1 MRSRTSASLC
11 ILFPLNELS
20 PDEVGWPELSNRF
33 RAFTAGGVP
42 LAGLPCGAPLH
53 TYQHQHRQNFA
64 EFVASRII
72 GLPETASVVVV
83 SATEETVRGWFGM
96 MAPTLESRFRNPIIS
111 DRARLTERLKTHFT
125 TPLQA
130 KGLEFDVAVV
140 LNIAEFSDADLI
152 ALNGLYVG
160 VSRPRYALLLG
171 CEAPHAAHN
180 VVKQLCLR
188 SDLIPQPLP
197 DGA

>member
-1 MRSRTSASLC
+1 VRQISLENHRQTKW
-11 ILFPLNELS
+11 LA
-20 PDEVGWPELSNRF
+20 ELSNRF
-33 RAFTAGGVP
+33 RAFTDGGGP
-42 LAGLPCGAPLH
+42 LAGPFCGAPLH
-53 TYQHQHRQNFA
+53 TYQHWQNFA
-64 EFVASRII
+64 DFVASRIS
-72 GLPETASVVVV
+72 GLPEAASVVVV
-83 SATEETVRGWFGM
+83 SATQDTVRGWFDM
-96 MAPTLESRFRNPIIS
+96 MAPTLESLFRNPIIS

-140 LNIAEFSDADLI
+140 PNIAEFSDADLI

-171 CEAPHAAHN
+171 CEAAHVSHN

-188 SDLIPQPLP
+188 GDLVPLP
-197 DGA
+197 PPGGA